1 MATQG
6 AEGHAAGTEVPAG
19 HAHEDVFPPFDSTYF
34 APQLIWLALIFGCA
48 LSADV
53 EGRPAA
59 RRRHSLDP
67 QADHRRRSRRR
78 QTRRSRTPPP
88 PPPRM
93 RRPSPRPRPRR
104 RRSARP
110 RTPRPPRPPTPRA
123 AKLEAELGAKLAEA
137 EKKIAETKTAAMA
150 NVDGI
155 ATEVAHAI
163 LQHVTGK
170 PADSAAVAAA
180 VAATKA

>member
-34 APQLIWLALIFGCA
+34 APQLIWLALIFGCLYLLMSKVA
-48 LSADV
+48 LPRVAGILSTRKQTIGDDLAAANKAQQDAAAAAAAHEATLTEAKSKAQALGQAAHAEAAKAAD
-53 EGRPAA
+53 A
-59 RRRHSLDP
+59 
-67 QADHRRRSRRR
+67 SR
-78 QTRRSRTPPP
+78 
-88 PPPRM
+88 
-93 RRPSPRPRPRR
+93 
-104 RRSARP
+104 
-110 RTPRPPRPPTPRA
+110 

-137 EKKIAETKTAAMA
+137 EKKIGETKTAAMA
-150 NVDGI
+150 NVEGI